1 VLEVKKQA
9 LEYVN
14 DMNINI
20 NLTKMKFTDI
30 ELPPENNGQMLHIIN

>member
-1 VLEVKKQA
+1 MLEVKKQA